1 MDKKIQYCNKL
12 KLTQIHLYVEC
23 YPNPNPTGL
32 YVCLGAEID
41 KLSLIFIQKTKG
53 SIIFKI
59 ISRKK
64 NKIGTQNWI

>member
-1 MDKKIQYCNKL
+1 MFGGGD
-12 KLTQIHLYVEC
+12 
-23 YPNPNPTGL
+23 
-32 YVCLGAEID
+32 D

-64 NKIGTQNWI
+64 NKIGTHRTGFKTYYQARHKHACDPSVQKQGGK